1 MNAPGWAFGP
11 HPPTLPG
18 AGQRWWGASYW
29 RAESTTW
36 QTGPFW
42 RERLKKWG
50 GEATRV
56 PSTSTHREGSPDW
69 TSQSHKGPA
78 TLNPKS
84 ELAAHEGVFSR
95 GDEWRVLAGDF
106 QTRQIPSSSA
116 PPTTIPRPSQL
127 QISYGCPKPKFCRS
141 ELRLR
146 LSLSGLRSCLTI

>member
-11 HPPTLPG
+11 HPPTWPG

-50 GEATRV
+50 GEAIRV

-84 ELAAHEGVFSR
+84 ELAAHGGVFPR
-95 GDEWRVLAGDF
+95 AEEWRVLAGDF
-106 QTRQIPSSSA
+106 QTRQMPSSSA
-116 PPTTIPRPSQL
+116 PPQRFLDPLS
-127 QISYGCPKPKFCRS
+127 FRS
-141 ELRLR
+141 
-146 LSLSGLRSCLTI
+146 LTDAPDQSFVEANSASVYPFLG